1 MECQKCK
8 KVLSRKGSHFMCQ
21 GPCQGTFHKACV
33 KGLAADIKAGKDRI
47 YCNNCEEEEEDDS
60 ESEKIK
66 EDSQNLKRILKDI
79 QKKVSL
85 LPSLIKK
92 LDSIKD
98 SMNLLS
104 DKYDNLV
111 AEQDQAKTKINKLEK
126 TVSTINNK
134 CVYLEKCN
142 MALEQKVH
150 EFEQATR
157 QNNIGIVGVEQI
169 PGENIKEVVS
179 KIGNIAEVSSDDIVW
194 CRRKQTRK
202 QSNKPASIMVEFKT
216 TGTATRDSWLA
227 QRRRLVGVTSKN
239 ITEGNHLGTIY
250 VNEDLT
256 TSNKSL
262 LWNAKKQLMGIF
274 KYIWVSN
281 ARILVKKDDGDKSA
295 WIRSESDIN
304 ELLKEK

>member
-21 GPCQGTFHKACV
+21 GPCQGTFHKGCV

-47 YCNNCEEEEEDDS
+47 YCNNCEEEDEDS
-60 ESEKIK
+60 ESEEIE
-66 EDSQNLKRILKDI
+66 EDSQNLKKMLKDI
-79 QKKVSL
+79 QKKVSV
-85 LPSLIKK
+85 LPSLIKQ
-92 LDSIKD
+92 LDTIKD

-142 MALEQKVH
+142 IALEQKVH

-157 QNNIGIVGVEQI
+157 QNNIEIVGVEQI
-169 PGENIKEVVS
+169 PGENIKEVVK
-179 KIGNIAEVSSDDIVW
+179 KIGSIMEVCSDDIAW
-194 CRRKQTRK
+194 CKRKQTRN
-202 QSNKPASIMVEFKT
+202 QSNKPASIMVWFKT

-227 QRRRLVGVTSKN
+227 QRRKLVGVTSKN
-239 ITEGNHLGTIY
+239 ITEGKNMDRIY

-262 LWNAKKQLMGIF
+262 LWNAKKQLKGIF

-281 ARILVKKDDGDKSA
+281 ARILVKKDEGDKSA

-304 ELLKEK
+304 ELLTKK